1 MSIELLTYNH
11 KEKLTEAFERSHRK
25 IDIVSPFLSEDTADY
40 FSKLIKKKQIPISTA
55 EMFFP
60 FALVSNMDPSVDRI
74 SVCTAHFAH

>member
-40 FSKLIKKKQIPISTA
+40 FSKLIKKKQIPATFIT
-55 EMFFP
+55 
-60 FALVSNMDPSVDRI
+60 V
-74 SVCTAHFAH
+74 

>member
-40 FSKLIKKKQIPISTA
+40 FSKLIKKKTNTCH
-55 EMFFP
+55 
-60 FALVSNMDPSVDRI
+60 LYYTV
-74 SVCTAHFAH
+74 

>member
-40 FSKLIKKKQIPISTA
+40 FQNSSRKNKYLPPLLHGLTMRLS
-55 EMFFP
+55 
-60 FALVSNMDPSVDRI
+60 
-74 SVCTAHFAH
+74 